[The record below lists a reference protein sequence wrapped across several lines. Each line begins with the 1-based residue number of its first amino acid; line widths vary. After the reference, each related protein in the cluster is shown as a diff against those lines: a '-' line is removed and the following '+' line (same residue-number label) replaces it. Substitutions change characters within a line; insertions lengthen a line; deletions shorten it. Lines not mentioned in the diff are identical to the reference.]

1 MLFLFEFQVLI
12 LYSFFLSELYAC
24 WWYVEVCAVVGVL
37 AVDGADWSMLC
48 CRMWELFHIGEWK
61 KTIFIWN
68 LFIFLYDLKGVYNY
82 LHMFAYSY
90 YQDLDLLH

>member
-12 LYSFFLSELYAC
+12 LYSFYWSELYAC

-61 KTIFIWN
+61 KTIFYME
-68 LFIFLYDLKGVYNY
+68 LVY
-82 LHMFAYSY
+82 FFV
-90 YQDLDLLH
+90 